1 MGFLTT
7 TRPPLPLGSILQI
20 AQCLSHTLFHVRKD
34 IHGTNVK
41 KTMKRFQK
49 SGFPQRSPRANRAW
63 VNFGGGGEEVI
74 LAMNPLYSVG
84 FSQQITMYQQK
95 DKWIT

>member
-20 AQCLSHTLFHVRKD
+20 AQFLSHTLFHVRKD

-41 KTMKRFQK
+41 ETMKRFQK